1 MEWPVLQAVLWESLS
16 QLLLASIRRNM
27 YMTLRN
33 DTACAAFCGRS
44 PRYCTRAEKWRKQRL
59 WIQIPV
65 LSHLHFVSTVFIT
78 RLQLY
83 GTSNEIWLQEKN
95 PFYQQWNLTPGEK
108 SLVTPGNQTHISILP
123 GFSVGHSTHWATPH
137 PPQKETSGQST
148 YRSLFSLQFLLFHEQ
163 T

>member
-1 MEWPVLQAVLWESLS
+1 MEWPVLQAVLWESFS
-16 QLLLASIRRNM
+16 QLLLASNRRNM

-108 SLVTPGNQTHISILP
+108 SLLPAMKSDSRRKIPCHTRESNPHQYFAWLFNRTLNPLSYSPPTPKGN
-123 GFSVGHSTHWATPH
+123 
-137 PPQKETSGQST
+137 
-148 YRSLFSLQFLLFHEQ
+148 
-163 T
+163 